1 MTNHDSTQGPDT
13 PDSPR
18 DDTLADEVVEDQT
31 RPFPT
36 TAAPTTTWAPAP
48 GATATATAVR
58 PDTAAPAASP
68 VPPREYVKGPAPFAI
83 VLGLLGLVV
92 AAVTL
97 FSEVVGFDVP
107 WDDLGPWTVHET
119 PDPAGEFLCSLDVVD
134 ALDARLCLP
143 EIGRAHV

>member
-18 DDTLADEVVEDQT
+18 DDTLADEVFQDPT
-31 RPFPT
+31 RPVPT

-107 WDDLGPWTVHET
+107 WDDLGPWTVVG
-119 PDPAGEFLCSLDVVD
+119 AGVLVLLVGG
-134 ALDARLCLP
+134 LGL
-143 EIGRAHV
+143 RASRGQD